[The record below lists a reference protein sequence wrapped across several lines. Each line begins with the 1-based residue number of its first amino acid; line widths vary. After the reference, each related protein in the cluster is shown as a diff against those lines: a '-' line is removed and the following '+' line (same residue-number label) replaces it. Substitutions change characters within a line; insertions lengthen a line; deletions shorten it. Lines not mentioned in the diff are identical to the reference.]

1 MLQLQNRQC
10 WNFVKQPLFCSP
22 SLCNFQN
29 SQTTS
34 KVLRTSQEFSIF
46 FSWDMTPCTI
56 AKNILVY
63 NFLPHSLFTFYKLN
77 LGAADF
83 PKHLQIYTR
92 LHGLTSKKT
101 LFLIVTTYRTS
112 NITVCRLVY
121 RHSGN
126 QLWDTKIFS
135 VWRFM

>member
-1 MLQLQNRQC
+1 
-10 WNFVKQPLFCSP
+10 
-22 SLCNFQN
+22 
-29 SQTTS
+29 
-34 KVLRTSQEFSIF
+34 
-46 FSWDMTPCTI
+46 MTPCTI

-135 VWRFM
+135 V